1 MNKIVRLF
9 AVLGTFIFSTGA
21 LANDVVGVWETVEGK
36 SHVEITNCGDNK
48 YCGTIIWLKEPNTD
62 KGTPKLDV
70 NNQDENLQNRPI
82 VGIQILKDLE
92 KVGENEWD
100 DGTIYNPE
108 DGQIYGSEMVL
119 TDPDTLEVSGC
130 VLFICKAQTW
140 TRKK

>member
-1 MNKIVRLF
+1 MKKIAGLM
-9 AVLGTFIFSTGA
+9 AVLVTFLFSTSVY
-21 LANDVVGVWETVEGK
+21 ANDVTGVWETVEGK
-36 SHVEITNCGDNK
+36 SHVEITACGDDK
-48 YCGTIIWLKEPNTD
+48 YCGTIIWLKEPNTE
-62 KGTPKLDV
+62 KGTPKIDL
-70 NNQDENLQNRPI
+70 NNQDESLQKRPI

-130 VLFICKAQTW
+130 VLFFCKAQTW